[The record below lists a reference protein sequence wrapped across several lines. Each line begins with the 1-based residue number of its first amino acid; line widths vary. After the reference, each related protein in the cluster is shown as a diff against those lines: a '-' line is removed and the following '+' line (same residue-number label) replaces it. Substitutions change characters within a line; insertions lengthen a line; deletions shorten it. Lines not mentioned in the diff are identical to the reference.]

1 MKTWLLLS
9 RFERGGLERVQVNLA
24 PALTAAGLDVWIV
37 AGKFLASGRDML
49 PSGVPVLEISPGGR
63 IMFVPRLIALLRRKG
78 PDVVVTTS
86 NDVGCL
92 VLLLRGILFPRMKVV
107 WTQHLSISAP
117 WQRSSGISGF
127 KLGLLVSLMRALLPK
142 ADAVIAVSHALADDM
157 RSVLRFDGP
166 IHAVHNPVLLPGFPD
181 EVVREIDWPWS
192 DRTVPTIVFVGRL
205 VPVKRLDLLLA
216 AFLAVKESCAA
227 RLLIVG
233 EGVEQDSVQDFIAR
247 HNLGDAV
254 RLVGH
259 QDNPL
264 PWIRA
269 SSVLVLPSDYEGFGN
284 VLVEAMA
291 CGTQVISTDCP
302 DGPAEILGNGRYGQL
317 VPPGDVPAMAD
328 AIRNALSGRVH
339 VSSSVLMSRARDF
352 GLERAAHAYLH
363 VIESVAGET
372 G

>member
-24 PALTAAGLDVWIV
+24 PALAAAGLDLWIV
-37 AGKFLASGRDML
+37 AGKVLASGRGAL

-63 IMFVPRLIALLRRKG
+63 IMFVPRLIAALRREA
-78 PDVVVTTS
+78 PDVVITTS

-92 VLLLRGILFPRMKVV
+92 VLLLRSFLHSRMKVV
-107 WTQHLSISAP
+107 WTQHSSVSAP
-117 WQRSSGISGF
+117 RRKSRGISRL
-127 KLGLLVSLMRALLPK
+127 KHGLLMSFMRALLPRS
-142 ADAVIAVSHALADDM
+142 DAVVAVSDALANDM
-157 RSVLRFDGP
+157 RSELGFTESIRA
-166 IHAVHNPVLLPGFPD
+166 IHNPVLLPSFTD
-181 EVVREIDWPWS
+181 EMDQAIDWPWA
-192 DRTVPTIVFVGRL
+192 DRVLPTIVFVGRL
-205 VPVKRLDLLLA
+205 VPGKRLDLLLA
-216 AFLAVKESCAA
+216 AFCIVTKSCAA

-233 EGVEQDSVQDFIAR
+233 EGVEQDSVKDFIAR
-247 HNLGDAV
+247 HNLRDVV

-259 QDNPL
+259 KDNPL
-264 PWIRA
+264 PWIKA

-317 VPPGDVPAMAD
+317 VPPGDVAAMAD
-328 AIRNALSGRVH
+328 AITNTLSGRVH
-339 VSSSVLMSRARDF
+339 VPSSVLMSRARDF
-352 GLERAAHAYLH
+352 GLERAVNAYLQ